1 MSPRSSSRRTQVLS
15 LSLSLS
21 RARARVCVDGFARR
35 TQGSRAGAP
44 RRPASRWTLQVR
56 ISDCAHSNLHTNLKS
71 GPCSIGAERRA
82 DDAGLFSL
90 ARLRLKDAGKQAPT
104 RRAGSTAGGGYV
116 YWQAHQWIALASH
129 HRLHSSCCR
138 PCRCRCPCASRTNS
152 MAWVLSAPNR
162 AVSAPHHG
170 TVVQRDAIHASR

>member
-1 MSPRSSSRRTQVLS
+1 MGRGGRTQAPASGHETQTKAKMATATTVNLTERAAGETES
-15 LSLSLS
+15 L
-21 RARARVCVDGFARR
+21 ATVVAAVEVEGAKAAAAAA
-35 TQGSRAGAP
+35 AGA
-44 RRPASRWTLQVR
+44 
-56 ISDCAHSNLHTNLKS
+56 TN
-71 GPCSIGAERRA
+71 R
-82 DDAGLFSL
+82 LFSL

-104 RRAGSTAGGGYV
+104 RRAGSTGGGYV
-116 YWQAHQWIALASH
+116 YWQTHQWIALASH
-129 HRLHSSCCR
+129 HRLHSSCCC